1 MEQVMPRKSK
11 VKGLIYRKH
20 IKKRHSGNK
29 MTLGVSCYINQDEQY
44 VSGLCEQ
51 RAVCKSSKY
60 CKKHVQ
66 TDLTETDPYIT
77 NEDVIHKHTGYVIRV
92 KRTQR
97 KQYKSKIKTYAI
109 FICGPDPLPNPDD

>member
-60 CKKHVQ
+60 CKKH
-66 TDLTETDPYIT
+66 
-77 NEDVIHKHTGYVIRV
+77 TGYVIRV